1 MYWKQKSPAVTSSR
15 INFYYQPSMAEV
27 AAMLVSS
34 PESFDFSYVR
44 QINADQQ
51 YNLLSHF
58 EDIYDVYPDTRDAI
72 DKMLGTIEF
81 GANAKCQFVIS
92 GKRYGKFPALK
103 VDRVSAAHHIE
114 SLHWDYALHKTEIDK
129 IVQSILLSK
138 GQGAKIEGA
147 IRKKKSAMNIFVDN
161 VVPAIESI
169 SVDHD
174 PVSVARNISK
184 TNVLVPPEAY
194 DKLASTL
201 TMVVLADD
209 LHVKTETV
217 NKHMK
222 NIRR

>member
-1 MYWKQKSPAVTSSR
+1 MYWNKKSPAVTSSR

-34 PESFDFSYVR
+34 PESFDFSYVK

-51 YNLLSHF
+51 YKLLSHF
-58 EDIYDVYPDTRDAI
+58 EDVYDVYPATRDTI

-81 GANAKCQFVIS
+81 GANAKCQFVIA
-92 GKRYGKFPALK
+92 GKRYGKFPTLK

-114 SLHWDYALHKTEIDK
+114 SLHWDYALHKAEIDK
-129 IVQSILLSK
+129 IVQGILLSK

-161 VVPAIESI
+161 VVPAIETI
-169 SVDHD
+169 SADHD

-184 TNVLVPPEAY
+184 TKVRVPQEAY
-194 DKLASTL
+194 DHLASTL
-201 TMVVLADD
+201 TMVVLADNI
-209 LHVKTETV
+209 HVKTETV
-217 NKHMK
+217 NRHMK